1 MDWLNI
7 FRGLDLVQAL
17 VLLIMLYA
25 IALINRAIRL
35 LQFKVESLE
44 RDNQLI
50 NEEIKM
56 LSPHPAEKSAGS
68 GWAGSQGEREKEE

>member
-35 LQFKVESLE
+35 LQFKMESLE

-56 LSPHPAEKSAGS
+56 LSPHPEKKSAGP
-68 GWAGSQGEREKEE
+68 GWAGSKGETKKEE